1 MWVTADSIAIVQWH
15 NGWHLR
21 FVEIWYHYLCFGNGK
36 TGSLRSGDMLRW
48 ITLKARTLNHQAHCH
63 RVHKGRSI
71 TQKAKE
77 GLTWSPSQACV
88 QHGIPNT
95 DDHKDPPGSRR
106 HPPAAAFIHPLV
118 EHPKVTDPQLDHLS
132 YESWHCREVSTT
144 KAGAPEGKQSIQ
156 SAENPPSKANNP
168 HI

>member
-1 MWVTADSIAIVQWH
+1 MWVTADSIAIVH
-15 NGWHLR
+15 NGIMDDILDLLKYGIII
-21 FVEIWYHYLCFGNGK
+21 FALQMGK
-36 TGSLRSGDMLRW
+36 QALWGQVTCSGESHWRL
-48 ITLKARTLNHQAHCH
+48 APVNHQAHCH

-71 TQKAKE
+71 TPKGQGRADMISIP
-77 GLTWSPSQACV
+77 GRV

-118 EHPKVTDPQLDHLS
+118 EHPTDRSSARSPSFLRGAG
-132 YESWHCREVSTT
+132 HCREVSTT

-156 SAENPPSKANNP
+156 SAENPPFKS
-168 HI
+168 